1 MKTKL
6 IALAAFTALNLAVNP
21 VMAQRPNGEDAQAR
35 RAEMVQRQAEK
46 MAKDFDLKK
55 DVKDKFIETYKAYQ
69 KELRGDRTRGQR
81 PDAQKGEKKLTN
93 EEAQK
98 QIEEYFTQ
106 QKEQI
111 AQMERRLKVSKKYY
125 EEFQQMLT
133 PQQLLKIF
141 RQPNMRDGNM
151 QRGGGYGGP
160 RPGGG
165 QRQGGFGGPQ
175 GGFNGSD
182 NNDF

>member
-6 IALAAFTALNLAVNP
+6 IALAAFTALNLTVNS

-35 RAEMVQRQAEK
+35 RAEMVQRQAER
-46 MAKDFDLKK
+46 MAKDFELK
-55 DVKDKFIETYKAYQ
+55 DDAKDKFIDTYKAYQ

-81 PDAQKGEKKLTN
+81 PDAQRGDKKLTD
-93 EEAQK
+93 EEAKK

-111 AQMERRLKVSKKYY
+111 AQMERRLAVSQKYY
-125 EEFQQMLT
+125 EEFQKILT
-133 PQQLLKIF
+133 PQQLVKIF
-141 RQPNMRDGNM
+141 RQQPMRDGNM
-151 QRGGGYGGP
+151 QRGGGFGGP

-175 GGFNGSD
+175 GGFGEAET
-182 NNDF
+182 F